1 MVKQGIDEFCNI
13 LLRTGCIKF
22 GTFQL
27 SSGALSP
34 YYVDLRLI
42 PSDPEAFKR
51 AIGFYALT
59 LERVIKR
66 SSRLVGIPTAGVPY
80 AAVLAFNFAK
90 PFLYLRKEP
99 KDHGHRR
106 RIEGIIFPGDNV
118 VLLDDVITTG
128 KNIMEAVDAI
138 RAEGGVVKDAV
149 VLLDRQQGGEAQ
161 LMKMGVR
168 LRSYATITRVAQVL
182 LKRATIDDAQ
192 YREILL
198 QVTD

>member
-1 MVKQGIDEFCNI
+1 MVRQGIDEFCNI

-42 PSDPEAFKR
+42 PSNPEAFKR
-51 AIGFYALT
+51 AIGFYTVT
-59 LERVIKR
+59 LEPVIKR

-90 PFLYLRKEP
+90 PFLYLRKEA
-99 KDHGHRR
+99 KDHGQRR
-106 RIEGIIFPGDNV
+106 RIEGIIFPGDKV
-118 VLLDDVITTG
+118 VLLDDVVTTG

-149 VLLDRQQGGEAQ
+149 VLLDRQQGGKAQ

-182 LKRATIDDAQ
+182 LKRGTIDDEQ
-192 YREILL
+192 YKEILL

>member
-1 MVKQGIDEFCNI
+1 MVRQGIDEFCNI

-51 AIGFYALT
+51 AIGFYTVT
-59 LERVIKR
+59 LEPVIKR

-90 PFLYLRKEP
+90 PFLYLRKEA
-99 KDHGHRR
+99 KDHGQRR
-106 RIEGIIFPGDNV
+106 RIEGIIFPGDKV
-118 VLLDDVITTG
+118 VLLDDVVTTG

-149 VLLDRQQGGEAQ
+149 VLLDRQQGGKAQ

-182 LKRATIDDAQ
+182 LKRGTIDDEQ
-192 YREILL
+192 YKEILL

>member
-1 MVKQGIDEFCNI
+1 MVRPGLDEFCNV

-51 AIGFYALT
+51 AIGFYTVT

-90 PFLYLRKEP
+90 PFLYLRREA
-99 KDHGHRR
+99 KDHGQRR
-106 RIEGIIFPGDNV
+106 RIEGIIFPGDKV

-128 KNIMEAVDAI
+128 KNIIEAVDTI

-149 VLLDRQQGGEAQ
+149 VLLDRQQGGKAQ

-168 LRSYATITRVAQVL
+168 LRSYATITRVAKVL
-182 LKRATIDDAQ
+182 LKRGTIDDEQ
-192 YREILL
+192 YSEILL

>member
-1 MVKQGIDEFCNI
+1 MVRQRIDEFCNI

-51 AIGFYALT
+51 AIRFYTVT

-90 PFLYLRKEP
+90 PFLYLRKEA
-99 KDHGHRR
+99 KDHGQRR
-106 RIEGIIFPGDNV
+106 RIEGIIFPGDKV

-149 VLLDRQQGGEAQ
+149 VLLDRQQGGKAQ

-168 LRSYATITRVAQVL
+168 LRCYATITRVAQVL
-182 LKRATIDDAQ
+182 LKRGTIDDEQ

>member
-1 MVKQGIDEFCNI
+1 MVRQGIDEFCNV

-42 PSDPEAFKR
+42 PCDPEAFKR
-51 AIGFYALT
+51 AIGYYAEM

-99 KDHGHRR
+99 KDHGQRR
-106 RIEGIIFPGDNV
+106 RIEGIIFPGDKV
-118 VLLDDVITTG
+118 VLLDDVVTTG

-149 VLLDRQQGGEAQ
+149 VLLDRQQGGEEQ

-168 LRSYATITRVAQVL
+168 LRSYATITRVARVL
-182 LKRATIDDAQ
+182 LKRGTIDDEQ

-198 QVTD
+198 QVTH

>member
-1 MVKQGIDEFCNI
+1 MVRSGIDEFCNV

-27 SSGALSP
+27 SSGELSP

-51 AIGFYALT
+51 AIGFYTVT
-59 LERVIKR
+59 LDRIIKR
-66 SSRLVGIPTAGVPY
+66 ASRLVGIPTAGVPY

-90 PFLYLRKEP
+90 PFLYLRKEA
-99 KDHGHRR
+99 KDHGQRR
-106 RIEGIIFPGDNV
+106 RIEGIIFPGDKV

-128 KNIMEAVDAI
+128 MNIMEAVDTI
-138 RAEGGVVKDAV
+138 RAEGGVVNDAA
-149 VLLDRQQGGEAQ
+149 VLLDRQQGGKAR

-168 LRSYATITRVAQVL
+168 LHSYATITRVAKVL
-182 LKRATIDDAQ
+182 LKRGTIDDAQ

>member
-1 MVKQGIDEFCNI
+1 MVRQKIDEFCNI

-51 AIGFYALT
+51 AIGFYTVT
-59 LERVIKR
+59 LERVIKS
-66 SSRLVGIPTAGVPY
+66 SSRLVGIPTAGMPY

-90 PFLYLRKEP
+90 PFLYLRKEA
-99 KDHGHRR
+99 KDHGQHR
-106 RIEGIIFPGDNV
+106 RIEGIIFPGDKV
-118 VLLDDVITTG
+118 VLLDDVVTTG

-149 VLLDRQQGGEAQ
+149 VLLDRQQGGKAQ
-161 LMKMGVR
+161 LMRMGVR

-182 LKRATIDDAQ
+182 LKRGTIDDEQ
-192 YREILL
+192 YKEILL

>member
-1 MVKQGIDEFCNI
+1 MVRPGLDEFCNV

-22 GTFQL
+22 GTYQL

-51 AIGFYALT
+51 AIGFYTVT

-90 PFLYLRKEP
+90 PFLYLRREA
-99 KDHGHRR
+99 KDHGQRR
-106 RIEGIIFPGDNV
+106 RIEGIIFPGDKV

-128 KNIMEAVDAI
+128 KNIIEAVDTI

-149 VLLDRQQGGEAQ
+149 VLLDRQQGGKVQ

-168 LRSYATITRVAQVL
+168 LRSYATITRVAKVL
-182 LKRATIDDAQ
+182 LKRGTIDDEQ
-192 YREILL
+192 YSEILL

>member
-51 AIGFYALT
+51 AIGFYTAT
-59 LERVIKR
+59 LERVIKHSR
-66 SSRLVGIPTAGVPY
+66 RLVGIPTAGVPY

-99 KDHGHRR
+99 KDHGQRR
-106 RIEGIIFPGDNV
+106 RVEGIIFPGDKV
-118 VLLDDVITTG
+118 VLLDDVVTTG
-128 KNIMEAVDAI
+128 KNIMEAADAI
-138 RAEGGVVKDAV
+138 RAEGGVVKEAV
-149 VLLDRQQGGEAQ
+149 VLLDRQQGGKAQ

-182 LKRATIDDAQ
+182 LKRGTIDDAQ
-192 YREILL
+192 HREILL

>member
-1 MVKQGIDEFCNI
+1 MVRQGIDEFCNI

-42 PSDPEAFKR
+42 PSNPEAFKR
-51 AIGFYALT
+51 AIGFYTVT
-59 LERVIKR
+59 LEPVIKR

-90 PFLYLRKEP
+90 PFLYLRKEA
-99 KDHGHRR
+99 KDHGQRR
-106 RIEGIIFPGDNV
+106 RIEGIIFPGDKV
-118 VLLDDVITTG
+118 VLLDDVVTTG

-149 VLLDRQQGGEAQ
+149 VLLDRQQGGKAQ

-168 LRSYATITRVAQVL
+168 LRSYATITRVAQGL
-182 LKRATIDDAQ
+182 LKTRND
-192 YREILL
+192 
-198 QVTD
+198 

>member
-1 MVKQGIDEFCNI
+1 MVRQGIDEFCNI

-51 AIGFYALT
+51 AIGFYTVT
-59 LERVIKR
+59 LEPVIKR

-90 PFLYLRKEP
+90 PFLYLRKEA
-99 KDHGHRR
+99 KDHGQRR
-106 RIEGIIFPGDNV
+106 RIEGIIFPGDKV
-118 VLLDDVITTG
+118 VLLDDVVTTG

-149 VLLDRQQGGEAQ
+149 VLLDRQQGGKAQ

-168 LRSYATITRVAQVL
+168 LRSYATITRVAQGL
-182 LKRATIDDAQ
+182 LKRGTIDDGQ

>member
-1 MVKQGIDEFCNI
+1 MVRQTIEEFCNI

-51 AIGFYALT
+51 VIGFYTVT

-90 PFLYLRKEP
+90 PFLYLRKEA
-99 KDHGHRR
+99 KDHGQRR
-106 RIEGIIFPGDNV
+106 RIEGIIFPGDKV

-149 VLLDRQQGGEAQ
+149 VLLDRQQGGKAQ

-168 LRSYATITRVAQVL
+168 LRCYATITRVAQVL
-182 LKRATIDDAQ
+182 LKRGTIDEEQ

>member
-1 MVKQGIDEFCNI
+1 MVRQAIDEFCNI

-51 AIGFYALT
+51 AIGFYTVT
-59 LERVIKR
+59 LEQVIK
-66 SSRLVGIPTAGVPY
+66 SSTRLVGIPTAGMPY

-90 PFLYLRKEP
+90 PFLYLRKEA
-99 KDHGHRR
+99 KDHGQRR
-106 RIEGIIFPGDNV
+106 RIEGVIFPGDRV
-118 VLLDDVITTG
+118 VLLDDVVTTG

-149 VLLDRQQGGEAQ
+149 VLLDREQGGKAQ

-182 LKRATIDDAQ
+182 LKRGTIDDEQ
-192 YREILL
+192 YKEILL

>member
-1 MVKQGIDEFCNI
+1 MVKQGIDEFCDI

-51 AIGFYALT
+51 AIGFYTLT

-66 SSRLVGIPTAGVPY
+66 FNRLVGIPTAGVPY

-149 VLLDRQQGGEAQ
+149 VLLDRQQGGEVQ
-161 LMKMGVR
+161 LMKLGVR
-168 LRSYATITRVAQVL
+168 LRSYATITRVAKVL
-182 LKRATIDDAQ
+182 LKRGTIDDAQ